1 MNTTDQ
7 RNSILNRDLKNQN
20 LNSNERNIHTTEEL
34 FNLDKIKRADDNNR
48 EIANRGYTIRDGHNP
63 NKPNPDEK
71 DFVHEDDLDNVDDD
85 FHKDRDLEDNND
97 DVYEVELEEGED
109 EDEELDIDGNLNEV
123 NDELDNP
130 SDDDFNE
137 TEEDLEDIDQ
147 DDEEEEEYIEDDVQ
161 EDDEEKHPDNDPRKF

>member
-1 MNTTDQ
+1 MNTTDKK
-7 RNSILNRDLKNQN
+7 NSALKRDLKNE
-20 LNSNERNIHTTEEL
+20 NSNQRTTPTNEEL
-34 FNLDKIKRADDNNR
+34 FNLDKIKRAEDNNR

-71 DFVHEDDLDNVDDD
+71 DFQEDDLDTLDDD

-97 DVYEVELEEGED
+97 DIYEVELEEGED
-109 EDEELDIDGNLNEV
+109 EEDELDIDGNLNEV

-130 SDDDFNE
+130 SDDFNE
-137 TEEDLEDIDQ
+137 TEDDLEDLDQ

-161 EDDEEKHPDNDPRKF
+161 EEDPKKV

>member
-71 DFVHEDDLDNVDDD
+71 DFVHEDDLDNLDDD

-109 EDEELDIDGNLNEV
+109 EDEELDIDGNLNEL

-147 DDEEEEEYIEDDVQ
+147 DDEEEEEYIEDDIQ